1 MASVNEIEKHSG
13 IMTNR
18 LTQAKE
24 HIHEHTHEVLTENQ
38 GTKYK
43 MHTKQPRI
51 GARLGINR

>member
-1 MASVNEIEKHSG
+1 MAFVNEIEKHSG

-38 GTKYK
+38 GTKNK
-43 MHTKQPRI
+43 MHTK
-51 GARLGINR
+51 